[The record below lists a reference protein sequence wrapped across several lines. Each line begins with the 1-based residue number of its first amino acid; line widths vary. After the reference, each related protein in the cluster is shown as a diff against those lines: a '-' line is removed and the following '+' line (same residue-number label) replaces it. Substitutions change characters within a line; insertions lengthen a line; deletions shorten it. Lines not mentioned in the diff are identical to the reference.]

1 MKYEELK
8 SELIAFADE
17 VRELKH
23 VFSDGWNYYNE
34 KGEEELCA
42 DTFSVYEDYDLY
54 AFAIEFKGVKVSLYS
69 QELHLPFNLSLI
81 QIAAHL
87 QEAKRVFN
95 IIKQKHGKS

>member
-8 SELIAFADE
+8 SELIAFAKE
-17 VRELKH
+17 VQDSKNIFSEGWSYFNADGNEDDADDLHVYLDSELN
-23 VFSDGWNYYNE
+23 S
-34 KGEEELCA
+34 
-42 DTFSVYEDYDLY
+42 
-54 AFAIEFKGVKVSLYS
+54 FAIEFKDVEVALYG

-81 QIAAHL
+81 QIAAYL